1 MRTIYVDNCSERPAP
16 CVATIGFFDGVHRGH
31 RFLIDRV
38 IATARDAGL
47 ESTVIT
53 FDRHPRQVLHSDY
66 IPQLL
71 STFEMKLRLLA
82 ATAIDN
88 CAVLRFD
95 KRLAR
100 LSAREF
106 MEYMLRDRLNVRK
119 LVIGYDNR
127 FGHDRT
133 EGFDDYVRYG
143 RELGIEVVLSPVF
156 VLDGLD
162 LSSSLIRKLVT
173 AGNITTANRYLGYR
187 YSIEG
192 CVTGGF
198 QEGRKMGFPTA
209 NIDLSESAQLV
220 PGYGVY
226 AVTVEVDHDGQQRE
240 GMMNIGMRPTFG
252 GQTVTL
258 EVNIFHFGA
267 NLYGRMLTVTFADRI
282 REERKFNDTTAL
294 ARQLAKDQQQIE
306 RQFEKEKEHEESS
319 C

>member
-1 MRTIYVDNCSERPAP
+1 MRTIYVNDCGPKPAP

-38 IATARDAGL
+38 AAAARASGL

-82 ATAIDN
+82 ATAVDN

-95 KRLAR
+95 ERLAR
-100 LSAREF
+100 LSARDF
-106 MEYMLRDRLNVRK
+106 MEYVLRDRLNVCK

-127 FGHDRT
+127 FGHDRA
-133 EGFDDYVRYG
+133 EGFDDYVRHG
-143 RELGIEVVLSPVF
+143 CELGIDVVLNPAF
-156 VLDGLD
+156 VVDGLD

-173 AGNITTANRYLGYR
+173 AGDVATANRYLGYR
-187 YSIEG
+187 YCIEG
-192 CVTGGF
+192 HVVAGF
-198 QEGRKMGFPTA
+198 QEGRKIGFPTA
-209 NIDLSESAQLV
+209 NIDLSASEQLV
-220 PGYGVY
+220 PGCGVY

-240 GMMNIGMRPTFG
+240 GMMNIGSRPTFG
-252 GQTVTL
+252 GQTVTV
-258 EVNIFHFGA
+258 EVNIFRFA
-267 NLYGRMLTVTFADRI
+267 ADLYGRTLTVTFADRI
-282 REERKFNDTTAL
+282 REERKFKDTAAL
-294 ARQLAKDQQQIE
+294 ARQLMKDQLQIE